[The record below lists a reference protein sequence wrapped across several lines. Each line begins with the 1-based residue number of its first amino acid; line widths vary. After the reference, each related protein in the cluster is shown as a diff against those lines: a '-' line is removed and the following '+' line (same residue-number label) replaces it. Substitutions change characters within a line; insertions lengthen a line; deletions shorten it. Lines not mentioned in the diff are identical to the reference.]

1 MTAQAAFSPDEWN
14 VVLEGPP
21 TAGLIVITAAHGGA
35 FRETIAMSK
44 AYAEARAEHGE
55 SELLDEI
62 VSAKPKVDHTRYHS
76 AEELRDNGLARLRD
90 AMALLE
96 DKATVE
102 ERDDYRRFVLTLA
115 GKVAAAH
122 REHGQSVSPAEE
134 TGHPADRSGARHGQL
149 VNEAAMLI
157 SARWRHPFSPAR
169 GEPGAGRFSCDPG
182 MRRNFRLR
190 PRRIRR
196 IRARSRRACA
206 RTVITRCSSTTS
218 GRRSRCACTF
228 VPVTPTARTTT
239 LSVCPCAAGAFG
251 RRRPAAARPLGI
263 RRHRVI
269 PRQASSPSPVHGAG
283 RAVLA
288 PARGEPRGPAARG
301 SGHARYAGARS
312 ARRGPACAPGRG

>member
-21 TAGLIVITAAHGGA
+21 TAGLIVITAAHGGT

-96 DKATVE
+96 DKATVG

-122 REHGQSVSPAEE
+122 KEHGQSVSPAEE
-134 TGHPADRSGARHGQL
+134 QAIAQIT
-149 VNEAAMLI
+149 AAL
-157 SARWRHPFSPAR
+157 
-169 GEPGAGRFSCDPG
+169 GTAGS
-182 MRRNFRLR
+182 
-190 PRRIRR
+190 
-196 IRARSRRACA
+196 
-206 RTVITRCSSTTS
+206 
-218 GRRSRCACTF
+218 
-228 VPVTPTARTTT
+228 
-239 LSVCPCAAGAFG
+239 
-251 RRRPAAARPLGI
+251 
-263 RRHRVI
+263 
-269 PRQASSPSPVHGAG
+269 
-283 RAVLA
+283 
-288 PARGEPRGPAARG
+288 
-301 SGHARYAGARS
+301 
-312 ARRGPACAPGRG
+312 